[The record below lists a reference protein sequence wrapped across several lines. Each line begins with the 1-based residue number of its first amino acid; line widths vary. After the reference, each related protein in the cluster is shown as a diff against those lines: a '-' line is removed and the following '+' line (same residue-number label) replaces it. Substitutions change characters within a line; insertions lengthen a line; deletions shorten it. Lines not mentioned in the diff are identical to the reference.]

1 MSEPSASESVNTTP
15 ASAISVIIPFLN
27 NRDEVRSIVTRIL
40 SDSAG
45 LQPEIICVDNGSE
58 NDSGFSDE
66 FLQKIVLIKE
76 MNYLGSPY
84 SARNRGVEKASGDV
98 IVFIDANSAPAE
110 GWLGNGLRCLR
121 NSGSDIVA
129 GHVGFD
135 FNGKPNAAGVA
146 DAITSIHQK
155 KSVEERGA
163 AFTANL
169 FVKRLVF
176 ESTGLFEEGVRSG
189 GDVRWTK
196 KASESGFKISYCSDA
211 VVLKKA
217 RSFRELLRKRV
228 RTGKGYLYTWQN
240 EETHNVWFYNFLRSL
255 KPPAFRKPDELYRS
269 RYGRSLPVGSVGVWA
284 VMYLMGV
291 VEQLSFMKEYL
302 RYNLGGGRD
311 EKRQEE
317 LEKSN
322 STG

>member
-1 MSEPSASESVNTTP
+1 MSEPSAS
-15 ASAISVIIPFLN
+15 ASANSTPSPSISVIIPFLN

-40 SDSAG
+40 SSSAG

-58 NDSGFSDE
+58 KESGFSDD
-66 FLQKIVLIKE
+66 FLQKIVLIE
-76 MNYLGSPY
+76 ETNYLRSPY
-84 SARNRGVEKASGDV
+84 SARNRGIEQASGDV
-98 IVFIDANSAPAE
+98 IVFIDANSAPSD
-110 GWLGNGLRCLR
+110 GWLGNGLRCLQE
-121 NSGSDIVA
+121 SGSDIVA

-135 FNGKPNAAGVA
+135 FNGEPDAAGVA

-176 ESTGLFEEGVRSG
+176 DSTGLFEEGVRSG

-196 KASESGFKISYCSDA
+196 KASEAGFKITFCSDS

-240 EETHNVWFYNFLRSL
+240 EEAHNVWFYNFLRSL
-255 KPPAFRKPDELYRS
+255 KPPAFRKPDELYRN
-269 RYGRSLPVGSVGVWA
+269 RYGRPLPAGSMGVWA
-284 VMYLMGV
+284 VLYLMGI
-291 VEQLSFMKEYL
+291 VEQLSFMTEYL

-311 EKRQEE
+311 EKRQKE
-317 LEKSN
+317 LEN
-322 STG
+322 SDSAG